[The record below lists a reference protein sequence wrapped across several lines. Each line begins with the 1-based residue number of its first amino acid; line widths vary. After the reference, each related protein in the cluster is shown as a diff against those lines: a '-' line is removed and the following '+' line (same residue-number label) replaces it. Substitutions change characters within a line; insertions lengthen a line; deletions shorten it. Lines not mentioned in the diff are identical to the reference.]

1 MIVAHANYLVAQG
14 HQVTIMASRF
24 NSVFQIDDRITLQ
37 PLPGQTKGATLLRA
51 LRTRFPHQLVITDII
66 PLACLLSF
74 RNRTQTVY
82 FAQDYD
88 ESYYSSPLMQ
98 YCIRMLYVLGLSVM
112 KIKTIAVAQHLA
124 ETFFRRFHAH
134 AEVVE
139 NGIDSGC
146 WYPDPDQQLVQD
158 KHGCS
163 AVLLL
168 SRSDQRKGFDS
179 AVQIIKQLSKHCD
192 EDLLEIWTV
201 GEPCQGLFPG
211 SVHHRDFGYVNEH
224 QLRKIMSS
232 ADLLLYPSRHEGLPL
247 MPLEAMACG
256 CPVVTTPAV
265 PYARNGENALV
276 SPVSDTAQL
285 LANVIHILDNQATV
299 QTLISGGFATAEQY
313 SLANAQKAFAHTVV
327 TMAGLQ

>member
-1 MIVAHANYLVAQG
+1 MVVAHANYLVAQG
-14 HQVTIMASRF
+14 HQVTIMAAQF

-37 PLPGQTKGATLLRA
+37 PLPDQTKGATLLRA
-51 LRTRFPHQLVITDII
+51 LRTKFPHHIIIADII

-74 RNRTQTVY
+74 RNRTQTIY

-88 ESYYSSPLMQ
+88 ESYYSSMLMQ
-98 YCIRMLYVLGLSVM
+98 YCIRMLYFLGLSLM
-112 KIKTIAVAQHLA
+112 KIKTITVAQHLA
-124 ETFFRRFHAH
+124 ETFYRRFHAH

-139 NGIDSGC
+139 NGIDGEW
-146 WYPDPDQQLVQD
+146 WYPDPDHQLVQA
-158 KHGCS
+158 KHGRS

-179 AVQIIKQLSKHCD
+179 ALQIVKQLSKQYD
-192 EDLLEIWTV
+192 EDFLEIWTV
-201 GEPCQGLFPG
+201 GEPCKGLSSGF
-211 SVHHRDFGYVNEH
+211 VHRDFGYVDEH

-232 ADLLLYPSRHEGLPL
+232 ADLFFYPSRHEGLPL

-265 PYARNGENALV
+265 PYAHNGENALV